1 MEGREGGVTD
11 ALLKRVTT
19 LCKET
24 TKSKSFMGRWQFS
37 DRKQENKTAD
47 IIQLEFIDTDASV
60 LTLLL
65 LFSHGSNHSLHL
77 FTLLLSTD
85 MRSKLVYKNE
95 ELNGELE
102 KEVLELKLKYTTTT
116 TTTTTIT
123 TTALDISLS
132 RGRHKLTKC
141 LTNIFNIQDKVI
153 IQHIIIIILMDGCVV
168 LPFS

>member
-1 MEGREGGVTD
+1 
-11 ALLKRVTT
+11 
-19 LCKET
+19 
-24 TKSKSFMGRWQFS
+24 MGRWQFS

-116 TTTTTIT
+116 TTTITTTTT

-141 LTNIFNIQDKVI
+141 PTNIFNIQDKVI